1 MWGESIKYK
10 IPSLT
15 VDIFIYNEN
24 HEFILIQR
32 KNPPFEGSWALPG
45 GFVDYG
51 ETTEDAAI
59 REAKE
64 ETSIDIE
71 SVELFG
77 VYSEPDRD
85 PRRHTVSIV
94 YLAHGNFDDAKA
106 DDDAND
112 IGVFSF
118 DVLKEKELDVV
129 ISEDA
134 KEFLAT
140 RGFNPIYGARP
151 LKRYIQKTVETLAAK
166 LILEGDI
173 SAGSVIKIDVK
184 DGELTAS
191 KE

>member
-1 MWGESIKYK
+1 MIYLESIKYK

-118 DVLKEKELDVV
+118 DVLKEKELAFDHAK
-129 ISEDA
+129 ILSEV
-134 KEFLAT
+134 KEHLE
-140 RGFNPIYGARP
+140 
-151 LKRYIQKTVETLAAK
+151 KT
-166 LILEGDI
+166 D
-173 SAGSVIKIDVK
+173 
-184 DGELTAS
+184 
-191 KE
+191 

>member
-10 IPSLT
+10 ILSLT

-118 DVLKEKELDVV
+118 DVLKEKELAFDHAK
-129 ISEDA
+129 ILSEV
-134 KEFLAT
+134 KEHLEKTDWFLNK
-140 RGFNPIYGARP
+140 FF
-151 LKRYIQKTVETLAAK
+151 QKNCKFFSIFQSTNNLFLLLFFTKFLQFF
-166 LILEGDI
+166 LIFRRFLPYF
-173 SAGSVIKIDVK
+173 
-184 DGELTAS
+184 
-191 KE
+191 

>member
-24 HEFILIQR
+24 HEFILIKR
-32 KNPPFEGSWALPG
+32 KNDPYKDCWALPG

-51 ETTEDAAI
+51 EKTEDAAI

-64 ETSIDIE
+64 ETSID
-71 SVELFG
+71 VELEG
-77 VYSEPDRD
+77 LVNVYSDPDRD

-94 YLAHGNFDDAKA
+94 YLARGNFDDAKA

-118 DVLKEKELDVV
+118 DVLEEKKLAFDHEKILID
-129 ISEDA
+129 I
-134 KEFLAT
+134 KKFL
-140 RGFNPIYGARP
+140 
-151 LKRYIQKTVETLAAK
+151 LKN
-166 LILEGDI
+166 
-173 SAGSVIKIDVK
+173 
-184 DGELTAS
+184 
-191 KE
+191 

>member
-24 HEFILIQR
+24 HEFILIKR
-32 KNPPFEGSWALPG
+32 KNDPYKDSWALPG

-51 ETTEDAAI
+51 ETTENAAI

-64 ETSIDIE
+64 ETSID
-71 SVELFG
+71 VELERLFN

-94 YLAHGNFDDAKA
+94 YLARGNFDDAKA

-118 DVLKEKELDVV
+118 DVLEEKKLAFDHEKILID
-129 ISEDA
+129 I
-134 KEFLAT
+134 KKFL
-140 RGFNPIYGARP
+140 
-151 LKRYIQKTVETLAAK
+151 LKN
-166 LILEGDI
+166 
-173 SAGSVIKIDVK
+173 
-184 DGELTAS
+184 
-191 KE
+191 